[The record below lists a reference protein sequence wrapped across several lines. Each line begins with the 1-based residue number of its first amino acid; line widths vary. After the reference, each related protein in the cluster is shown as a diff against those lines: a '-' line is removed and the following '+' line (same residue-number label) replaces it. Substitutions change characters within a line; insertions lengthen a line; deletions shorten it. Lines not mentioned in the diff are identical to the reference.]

1 MSQCL
6 TMAMKCFC
14 RRSGE
19 PLCPDFQLHPTACPK
34 SAPPVLRGPPNISAT
49 SFKMTVLSDS
59 CYRVKPHITVSKFQV
74 GYTKS
79 PIGGSGPCQC
89 GYSAPRQ
96 IQTAIFDEHTRQYS
110 CGSAHLN
117 MWSLP
122 IHTCHFGCSGHHYR
136 LPDCPTNVREGLS
149 GCTPLMAYGE
159 TGAGTEVYRAEG
171 SEAQKLRGFV
181 L

>member
-1 MSQCL
+1 MSGFPIASYCL
-6 TMAMKCFC
+6 PQVGLSCAQRAPKYL
-14 RRSGE
+14 RNKLQDDGVIG
-19 PLCPDFQLHPTACPK
+19 QL
-34 SAPPVLRGPPNISAT
+34 LQ
-49 SFKMTVLSDS
+49 
-59 CYRVKPHITVSKFQV
+59 VKPHITVSKFQV